1 MSETF
6 MIAAEGP
13 MLAAMAVAALA
24 GLLSFFTPCVLP
36 LVPGYVSYVT
46 GLAGDDLQRSG
57 SKGRILLGSTLFVA
71 GFTAIFTI
79 ITFATTSLV
88 TSFFID
94 YEDWIFRVAGVL
106 IILMGL
112 IFMGLMPAGR
122 TLQLKQRPSTG
133 LVGAPLFGA
142 VFALTW
148 APCVSPALSAII
160 ALSWTQGG
168 TGRGVTLI
176 IVYCL
181 ALGLPFII
189 FAVGMRR
196 LMGVFEFFRRHSQK
210 ITIAGGIMLVA
221 LGVLMVSG
229 GWIYFINWLRS
240 IAGPGEIGI

>member
-1 MSETF
+1 MSDTF

-13 MLAAMAVAALA
+13 MLAAMAVAGLA

-46 GLAGDDLQRSG
+46 GLAGDDLERG
-57 SKGRILLGSTLFVA
+57 DAKGRILLGSTLFVA
-71 GFTAIFTI
+71 GFTAVFTI
-79 ITFATTSLV
+79 ITFAATSLV
-88 TSFFID
+88 TTFLFE
-94 YEDWIFRVAGVL
+94 YEEWIFRVAGV
-106 IILMGL
+106 ITILMGL
-112 IFMGLMPAGR
+112 IFMGLMPSR
-122 TLQLKQRPSTG
+122 TLQLKQRPTTG

-160 ALSWTQGG
+160 ALSVTQGG

-176 IVYCL
+176 IVYSL

-196 LMGVFEFFRRHSQK
+196 LMGVFQFFRRHSQK
-210 ITIAGGIMLVA
+210 ITVAGGIMLVA
-221 LGVLMVSG
+221 LGILLVTG
-229 GWIYFINWLRS
+229 GWIHFINWLRS
-240 IAGPGEIGI
+240 VAGPGVIGI